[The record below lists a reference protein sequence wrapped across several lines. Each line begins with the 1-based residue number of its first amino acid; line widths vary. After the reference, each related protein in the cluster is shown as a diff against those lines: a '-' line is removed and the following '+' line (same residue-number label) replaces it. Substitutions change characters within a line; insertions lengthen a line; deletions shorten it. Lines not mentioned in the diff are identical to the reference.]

1 MTTKSPRNI
10 RSKTAPAGKP
20 FDLDAVEAEASGEP
34 FEFTFGGRTYTLPH
48 LKDIDRRVLDAAD
61 QGDIAAMK
69 EAFRT
74 GLGDDFEE
82 FDAQPMKLGTL
93 DALFRAWTEHSGLQP
108 GESRASTRS

>member
-1 MTTKSPRNI
+1 MTQRSPRST
-10 RSKTAPAGKP
+10 RPAPAKTP

-74 GLGDDFEE
+74 GLGSDYAE
-82 FDAQPMKLGTL
+82 FDAKPMKLGSL
-93 DALFRAWTEHSGLQP
+93 DALFRAWTEHSGLTP